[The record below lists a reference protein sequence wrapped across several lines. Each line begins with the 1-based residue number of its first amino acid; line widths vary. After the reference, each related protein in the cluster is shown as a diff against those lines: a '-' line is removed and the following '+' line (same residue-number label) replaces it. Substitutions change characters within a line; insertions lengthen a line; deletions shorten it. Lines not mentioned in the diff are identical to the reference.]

1 MGFKRIAVGFL
12 AFFGAV
18 MFVLFASG
26 LFLAWYFWP
35 EAKLAMPDKVILE
48 ADFERPL
55 VEYAPEDTVTGVL
68 VETPTTVLRTVE
80 ALERASRDDRV
91 QGLVARV
98 GVTDMGLGKI
108 QEIRN
113 GVLAFR
119 SKGKFAVA
127 YAQTL
132 GEAGPGNGAYYLATA
147 FDEIYLQP
155 SGDLGLTGL
164 MIQSPFVL
172 GTLEKLGI
180 VPRLDR
186 RGKYKTAVETFTER
200 KYSEANRESVTAIM
214 ESRFRQITRSIAER
228 RGIPEED
235 VPALID
241 RGPFLGKEAVEA
253 RLVDGLA
260 YRDEVIETVKKKAGQ
275 GAELFSLDKYGTRNA
290 EETGGGP
297 VIALIYG
304 VGPVHQ
310 GKSSHSRFLGEA
322 SMGSDTVSAAFRA
335 AVKDEDVRA
344 VLFRVDSPGGSYVAS
359 DTIWRETVRAKEAHK
374 PVVVSM
380 GELAASGG
388 YFVSSAA
395 EKIVAQPATLTG
407 SIGVFGGKAITRDL
421 WDKIGVTWDEV
432 HTSDHSTMWSSIQDF
447 TPEEWKRI
455 QEWLDRVYDDFTGKV
470 AEGRKLPIERVLESA
485 QGRGWTGE
493 DALRLGLVDEL
504 GGFPEALKLAKKAS
518 GIPEDARVRL
528 KLFPRKKSLTEKVM
542 TKLLAEEDESDDAED
557 EISSLMAFGL
567 EVTRPLIH
575 LARTMG
581 FISRPGDLMMP
592 ASEWGR

>member
-1 MGFKRIAVGFL
+1 MGFKRVVVGFL
-12 AFFGAV
+12 AIFGTV
-18 MFVLFASG
+18 MFALFGSG
-26 LFLAWYFWP
+26 LFLAWYFWSESKPAIP
-35 EAKLAMPDKVILE
+35 EKVILE
-48 ADFERPL
+48 ADFGRTL

-68 VETPTTVLRTVE
+68 VQTPTTVLRTVE

-91 QGLVARV
+91 RALLARV
-98 GVTDMGLGKI
+98 GVADMGLGKI

-113 GVLAFR
+113 AVLAFR

-180 VPRLDR
+180 APRLDR

-200 KYSEANRESVTAIM
+200 KYSDANRESVTSIM

-228 RGIPEED
+228 RGIPEKD
-235 VPALID
+235 VPGLID
-241 RGPFLGKEAVEA
+241 RGPFLGKDAVEA
-253 RLVDGLA
+253 KLLDGLA
-260 YRDEVIETVKKKAGQ
+260 YRDEVIETVMKKAGP
-275 GAELFSLDKYGTRNA
+275 GAELFSLDRYGARNDDKPK
-290 EETGGGP
+290 GGP

-335 AVKDEDVRA
+335 AVKDKDVRA

-407 SIGVFGGKAITRDL
+407 SIGVFGGKAVTRDF

-432 HTSDHSTMWSSIQDF
+432 HTSDHSTMWSSIKDF

-470 AEGRKLPIERVLESA
+470 AEGRKLPMEKVLEAA
-485 QGRGWTGE
+485 QGRVWTGE

-504 GGFPEALKLAKKAS
+504 GGFPEALTLAKKAA

-528 KLFPRKKSLTEKVM
+528 KLFPKKKSLAEKLM
-542 TKLLAEEDESDDAED
+542 TKLLGEEDENDDAED
-557 EISSLMAFGL
+557 EVSSLMALGS
-567 EVTRPLIH
+567 EVTGPLIQFG
-575 LARTMG
+575 RTMG
-581 FISRPGDLMMP
+581 LISKPDALMMP
-592 ASEWGR
+592 ASKWGR